1 MTAPLNPNA
10 ELWGKY
16 QFAFDYFNTH
26 LFEGQLPAC
35 ILNFNAR
42 GGSLGFF
49 KKGIWAKGSEASFH
63 QISLNPHLLK
73 REDDVI
79 FQTLVRLMV
88 ILWQHTYGEPSD
100 TPDYFNR
107 SFTEKMASIGLS
119 CEKAY
124 GKNLKHTVT
133 PEGLYAT
140 VKPQALQEFFP
151 LKNFA
156 EWKPTPKTRIKY
168 TCTGCGFVAM
178 APGGGNLVCM
188 TEQCNAE
195 MQKEHLRED

>member
-1 MTAPLNPNA
+1 MIALLNPNA

-16 QFAFDYFNTH
+16 QYAFDYFNTH

-42 GGSLGFF
+42 GKSLGFF
-49 KKGIWAKGSEASFH
+49 KKGIWVKSSEASFH
-63 QISLNPHLLK
+63 QISLNPQLLK
-73 REDDVI
+73 RDDDFILQV
-79 FQTLVRLMV
+79 LVRLMV

-107 SFTEKMASIGLS
+107 SFTEKMAAIGLP

-124 GKNLKHTVT
+124 GKNLKHTVA
-133 PEGLYAT
+133 PEGLYAKM
-140 VKPQALQEFFP
+140 KPQALQDFFP

-156 EWKPTPKTRIKY
+156 EWQ
-168 TCTGCGFVAM
+168 
-178 APGGGNLVCM
+178 PGMWRGGHGIGRNGTYLQYREV
-188 TEQCNAE
+188 QC
-195 MQKEHLRED
+195 